1 MLCAILC
8 RGQYRRRPT
17 TDIVIGSDSL
27 LSYLTVVGKCVAS
40 LSTNAFC
47 LFLGNDALVLDEDLI
62 FLFHLMLFIIVIVL
76 ADERLFDLLL
86 SDHPQIITE
95 LNLVDLV
102 VLLFRLRSLLTVRVG
117 LIFLPTLTH

>member
-1 MLCAILC
+1 M
-8 RGQYRRRPT
+8 YRCFSYIASIRDKTP
-17 TDIVIGSDSL
+17 IVFI
-27 LSYLTVVGKCVAS
+27 VAGFREPC

-62 FLFHLMLFIIVIVL
+62 FLLHLMLFIIVIVL
-76 ADERLFDLLL
+76 ADKRLFDLLL
-86 SDHPQIITE
+86 GDHPQIITE

-117 LIFLPTLTH
+117 LIFLPTLTR